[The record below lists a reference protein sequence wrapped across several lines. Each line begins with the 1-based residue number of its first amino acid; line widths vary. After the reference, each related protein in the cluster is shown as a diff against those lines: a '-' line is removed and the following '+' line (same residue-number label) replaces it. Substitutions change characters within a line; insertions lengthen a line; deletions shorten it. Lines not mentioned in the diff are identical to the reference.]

1 MVNKVPEIRL
11 GGSYAALKGN
21 PWFDTLDWVWIQIFI
36 NLFRINY

>member
-21 PWFDTLDWVWIQIFI
+21 PWFDTLDWVSY
-36 NLFRINY
+36 L

>member
-21 PWFDTLDWVWIQIFI
+21 PWFDTLD
-36 NLFRINY
+36 